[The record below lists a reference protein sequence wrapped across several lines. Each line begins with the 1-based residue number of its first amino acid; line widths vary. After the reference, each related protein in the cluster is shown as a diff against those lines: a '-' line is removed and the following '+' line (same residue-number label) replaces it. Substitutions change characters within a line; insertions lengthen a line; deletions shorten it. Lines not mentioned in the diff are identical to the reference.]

1 MRHVSTRTVKRFG
14 LLSGAAALAVSVS
27 VLPQEAQAGPGDYQ
41 RGPDPTEQSI
51 TAERGPFATAQT
63 TVDGP
68 TFKQGT
74 AYYPT
79 DTGQGTFGAVV
90 VSPGFVTPEALISWY
105 GPRLASQGFVVLT
118 LETESGFD
126 QPDDRATQML
136 NALDHLVRSSSVRTR
151 IDPNRLAVMG
161 HSMGGGG
168 SLKASESRPSLK
180 AAVPLMP
187 WNNDKTWQ
195 TDRVPTMIIGAEND
209 VIASPGS
216 HAEVFYDSLTAA
228 PEKAYLELRGA
239 DHNVALSSDV
249 TIAKYSIAW
258 LKRFVD
264 EDVRYDK
271 FLCPA
276 PATNTRISEYR
287 STCPTG
293 S

>member
-1 MRHVSTRTVKRFG
+1 MRHTSTRTAKRLG
-14 LLSGAAALAVSVS
+14 LLSGAAALAMGVSL
-27 VLPQEAQAGPGDYQ
+27 LPQEAQAGPGDYQ

-51 TAERGPFATAQT
+51 TASRGPFATAQT

-68 TFKQGT
+68 TFNRGT

-79 DTGQGTFGAVV
+79 DTSQGTFGAVV
-90 VSPGFVTPEALISWY
+90 VSPGFITPEALISWY

-118 LETESGFD
+118 LDTNSGFD

-136 NALDHLVRSSSVRTR
+136 NALDYLVQSSSVRNR

-168 SLKASESRPSLK
+168 SLRASELRPSLK

-187 WNNDKTWQ
+187 WSNDKTWQ
-195 TDRVPTMIIGAEND
+195 TDRVPTLIMGAEND
-209 VIASPGS
+209 AIASPAS
-216 HAEVFYDSLTAA
+216 HAEVFYSSLTAA
-228 PEKAYLELRGA
+228 PEKAYLELRGEG
-239 DHNVALSSDV
+239 HNVALSSNV

-264 EDVRYDK
+264 EDVRYEQ

-276 PATNTRISEYR
+276 PTPNTQINEYR
-287 STCPTG
+287 DTCPTG
-293 S
+293 